1 VIVHTAAQLGFDND
15 DLNKIELCVD
25 EACANVVDHAYPE
38 PPEAGLPLILRIE
51 ADPRQLRISVIDR
64 GIGGPEDKPH
74 SGVKDL
80 EEYLELRRNRGL
92 GTYIMRRFM
101 DQVEF
106 SHAPGEGTCV
116 SMTKYRATPNA
127 NLGAG

>member
-1 VIVHTAAQLGFDND
+1 MRRAH
-15 DLNKIELCVD
+15 
-25 EACANVVDHAYPE
+25 ANVVDHAYPE
-38 PPEAGLPLILRIE
+38 PPEASLPLILRIE
-51 ADPRQLRISVIDR
+51 ADSKKLRISVIDR

-80 EEYLELRRNRGL
+80 EEYLELRHNRGL
-92 GTYIMRRFM
+92 GTYIMKRFM

-116 SMTKYRATPNA
+116 SMTKYRPTPKR
-127 NLGAG
+127 NLRGG